1 MGALLVLGFT
11 SRQTEKRSKKNTA
24 APKSERYAAFRAD
37 PPAQEPADQ
46 PLRLFR
52 FTSLMSLT
60 SFAPP
65 RPALQN
71 DLAVVKCLELGPV
84 ADAHQR
90 GVFRLPA
97 QVAPSACPGFP
108 DRAQRSPR
116 RER

>member
-37 PPAQEPADQ
+37 R
-46 PLRLFR
+46 LRRKRLISLLRVFR

-65 RPALQN
+65 LLRSRTTL
-71 DLAVVKCLELGPV
+71 
-84 ADAHQR
+84 
-90 GVFRLPA
+90 RL
-97 QVAPSACPGFP
+97 
-108 DRAQRSPR
+108 
-116 RER
+116 